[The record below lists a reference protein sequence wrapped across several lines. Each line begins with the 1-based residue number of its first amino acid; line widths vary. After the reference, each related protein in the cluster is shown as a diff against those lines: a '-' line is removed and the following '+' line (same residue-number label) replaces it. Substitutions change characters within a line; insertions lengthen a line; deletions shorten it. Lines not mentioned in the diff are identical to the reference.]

1 LSLLPAR
8 SVNTIRGLHSLG
20 LLMAHA
26 FQYIDP
32 AAQSSP
38 LITLY
43 LNIPTAPDCQHESL
57 PVPVEEKTA
66 AGISFLIP

>member
-20 LLMAHA
+20 LLTAHA
-26 FQYIDP
+26 FQYIVS

-43 LNIPTAPDCQHESL
+43 LNIP
-57 PVPVEEKTA
+57 A
-66 AGISFLIP
+66 A